1 MKSEWKRRARVNG
14 QKAKVK
20 ARRLVLVMKLY
31 QTKGGNWLRLEA
43 ANLARAVD
51 YHLRQAH
58 LLGRYVERLEDHER
72 QALKL
77 ARQLDSTSRS
87 APASGAQGKA

>member
-1 MKSEWKRRARVNG
+1 MQSEWKHRARVNG
-14 QKAKVK
+14 QKAKIK

-31 QTKGGNWLRLEA
+31 QAKGGNWLRLEA

-58 LLGRYVERLEDHER
+58 LLGRYVERLERSER
-72 QALKL
+72 QALRL
-77 ARQLDSTSRS
+77 ARELDTKSRHAS
-87 APASGAQGKA
+87 APGVQEQA